1 MRELDR
7 KRPYGTIL
15 PAWSGN
21 GGEFDRAAHFSQD
34 GRYFDGQGIEIVV
47 GQPLK
52 RKPPAPV
59 APRKAD
65 VAPDGSTV
73 APSDADAIMSPLELI
88 ERHTSLPLRKLR
100 ERAEV
105 ILASLDLPCPKTRE
119 AILEALLE
127 ATETHRRSH
136 E

>member
-21 GGEFDRAAHFSQD
+21 GGEFDRAAHFCQD
-34 GRYFDGQGIEIVV
+34 GRYYDGQGLEIIV
-47 GQPLK
+47 GQPLE
-52 RKPPAPV
+52 RKAPAPV
-59 APRKAD
+59 SPRKAD
-65 VAPDGSTV
+65 RAPDGSIV
-73 APSDADAIMSPLELI
+73 APSDADMINSPLDLI
-88 ERHTSLPLRKLR
+88 ERHSSLPLKKLR

-105 ILASLDLPCPKTRE
+105 ILASVDVPCPKSRE
-119 AILEALLE
+119 AILGALLE
-127 ATETHRRSH
+127 VLETHRRSH

>member
-7 KRPYGTIL
+7 KRPYGSIL
-15 PAWSGN
+15 PAWSGP
-21 GGEFDRAAHFSQD
+21 GGQFDRNAHFSQD
-34 GRYFDGQGIEIVV
+34 GRYYDGQGLEIVV

-59 APRKAD
+59 SPRKGD
-65 VAPDGSTV
+65 RAPDGNLS
-73 APSDADAIMSPLELI
+73 APSDADAIRSPLELI
-88 ERHTSLPLRKLR
+88 ERHAQLPLRKLR

-105 ILASLDLPCPKTRE
+105 ILASLDLPCPKSRE